1 MSDSAMV
8 PVTVRILDREYQVA
22 CPEDE
27 KDALLDSAR
36 DLNERMKAIRDTGKV
51 VGVDRIAVM
60 AALNLARE
68 LLEQHDQERGR
79 DEAERRLRA
88 INRKLE
94 STLDNVRQG

>member
-1 MSDSAMV
+1 MSDAPIV

-27 KDALLDSAR
+27 KEALLDSAR
-36 DLNERMKAIRDTGKV
+36 DLNDRMKAIRDTGKV

-68 LLEQHDQERGR
+68 LLEQRDVQRGR

-88 INRKLE
+88 LNRKLE
-94 STLDNVRQG
+94 TALDNGRQP

>member
-1 MSDSAMV
+1 MSDGQMV

-22 CPEDE
+22 CPQDE
-27 KDALLDSAR
+27 KETLLDSAR
-36 DLNERMKAIRDTGKV
+36 DLNERMKTIRETGKV

-60 AALNLARE
+60 AALNLSRE
-68 LLEQHDQERGR
+68 LIEHREQERGR

-94 STLDNVRQG
+94 SALDNNAQG

>member
-1 MSDSAMV
+1 MSDAAMV

-22 CPEDE
+22 CPQEE

-68 LLEQHDQERGR
+68 LLEQRDQERGR
-79 DEAERRLRA
+79 DDAERRLRA

-94 STLDNVRQG
+94 SALDNVRQG

>member
-1 MSDSAMV
+1 MSDGAMV

-22 CPEDE
+22 CPQEE

-68 LLEQHDQERGR
+68 LLEQRDQERGR
-79 DEAERRLRA
+79 DDAERRLRA

-94 STLDNVRQG
+94 SALDNVRQG